1 MAEIP
6 RKWLTLGLRR
16 KSPLDVFRNEIYSL
30 DRCVQAKKMEQLIKK
45 YSILLIIG
53 FLLPGLLTLGLLSI
67 QPDLLT
73 LELPNGY
80 RKWDDGYI
88 KIVFGLLI
96 NLYFI
101 FQMKKDM
108 EKEKLKSNLILI
120 TTFFSAFIG
129 VVFFWLAV
137 ANNKFNGI
145 KDFTQ

>member
-1 MAEIP
+1 
-6 RKWLTLGLRR
+6 
-16 KSPLDVFRNEIYSL
+16 
-30 DRCVQAKKMEQLIKK
+30 MEQLIKK